1 MAALADKP
9 DLISRMLR
17 PEAGG
22 FSQELAAYILNLN
35 FTEEEHAR
43 IDVLARKCNQG
54 TLSAEERAEYEW
66 YVIMGDFINLI
77 QIKARISLK
86 KHQPAA

>member
-1 MAALADKP
+1 MVAPAHKP
-9 DLISRMLR
+9 DLLSRMLR
-17 PEAGG
+17 SEAGG
-22 FSQELAAYILNLN
+22 FSQELAAYLLSLD

-43 IDVLARKCNQG
+43 IEVLAGKCNQG
-54 TLSAEERAEYEW
+54 SLSAEERAEYEW
-66 YVIMGDFINLI
+66 YVVMGDFVSLI